1 MRVLEKMENHEA
13 EEDDDQEVAMM
24 TKIVKRYFKNRN
36 SRQPASSSSTPA
48 RSRDLKDYTSYN
60 CQKKGHM
67 DKTCTK
73 PKVEV
78 AENKALFSAWGMDD
92 DESDLCEDFKGTC
105 LMAHEETL
113 PQVSSS
119 PDFIKRLHVLGKYE
133 LINMIKELLEDSEVL
148 EKEATEHAA

>member
-1 MRVLEKMENHEA
+1 MA
-13 EEDDDQEVAMM
+13 
-24 TKIVKRYFKNRN
+24 
-36 SRQPASSSSTPA
+36 
-48 RSRDLKDYTSYN
+48 
-60 CQKKGHM
+60 
-67 DKTCTK
+67 KTCTK

-119 PDFIKRLHVLGKYE
+119 PDFIKRLHVLGKDE
-133 LINMIKELLEDSEVL
+133 IINMIKELLEDSEVL
-148 EKEATEHAA
+148 EKEATEHANEIGELRSENLDLSNRLAHKEQDLLKFKGMALKTKSCEGSKSKKTQGAMTSEFQANTETHLAYIL